1 MTLQIAFDT
10 SDPHAQ
16 AEFWAALL
24 GYEVEDNSAFVDQL
38 VEAGRMPETGRISRN
53 GRSEFSDVA
62 AAADPRGV
70 NPRLYFQKVPEPKTA
85 KNRVHIDVPVG
96 PERLLDE
103 VSRAEGLGATQ
114 LWFTNDRGPDTY
126 TMQDPEG
133 NEFCLC

>member
-10 SDPHAQ
+10 SNPHAQ

-38 VEAGRMPETGRISRN
+38 VEAGRMPEAGRITRN
-53 GRSEFSDVA
+53 GRSEFADVA
-62 AAADPRGV
+62 VAVDPAGA

-103 VSRAEGLGATQ
+103 VARAQSLGATQ

>member
-38 VEAGRMPETGRISRN
+38 VEAGRMPEAGRISRN

-62 AAADPRGV
+62 AAADPSGV

-114 LWFTNDRGPDTY
+114 LWFTNDRGADTY